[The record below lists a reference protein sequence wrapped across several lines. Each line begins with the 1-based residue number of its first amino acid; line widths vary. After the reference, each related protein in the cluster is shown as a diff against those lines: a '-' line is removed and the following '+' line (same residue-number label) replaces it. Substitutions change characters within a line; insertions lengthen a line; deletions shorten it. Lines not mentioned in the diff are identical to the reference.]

1 MGFELS
7 GFQDK
12 IAVVT
17 GAGRMRSIGRSI
29 ALALAQAGC
38 DVVVTGTGRS
48 ADRYTDEEK
57 AANWRDIESV
67 VEEIEGLGR
76 RALAVVSDVSDLG
89 SVQSLADRVQSEF
102 GGIDFIVNNAS
113 YARGTDRT
121 PVIDLDPEVWQR
133 VLNTNLTGCFYM
145 SKVFGRMLREQKRGG
160 AIVNIS
166 STSGKTLPPAIAAYA
181 ASKAGMH
188 ALTVS
193 MAKDVAGAGI
203 RVNAICPGVVDT
215 SRLDDFTDAIWNQ
228 VLKQLVPLGQRGQ
241 GADIAAMVV
250 FLCSE
255 QARWI
260 TGQLYNVDG
269 GQTHV

>member
-1 MGFELS
+1 
-7 GFQDK
+7 
-12 IAVVT
+12 
-17 GAGRMRSIGRSI
+17 
-29 ALALAQAGC
+29 
-38 DVVVTGTGRS
+38 
-48 ADRYTDEEK
+48 
-57 AANWRDIESV
+57 
-67 VEEIEGLGR
+67 
-76 RALAVVSDVSDLG
+76 
-89 SVQSLADRVQSEF
+89 
-102 GGIDFIVNNAS
+102 
-113 YARGTDRT
+113 
-121 PVIDLDPEVWQR
+121 
-133 VLNTNLTGCFYM
+133 
-145 SKVFGRMLREQKRGG
+145 
-160 AIVNIS
+160 
-166 STSGKTLPPAIAAYA
+166 
-181 ASKAGMH
+181 
-188 ALTVS
+188 